1 MALHYFTALVLCL
14 LAVGCRSRVLRSTNE
29 RIFGQQQLHSAS
41 VSAQCLLEHESR
53 MELGIDSASLL
64 QTGMF
69 ATNRNC
75 GRLSLDTWMAVEAE
89 ARGGSALG
97 YVSFLHTPFNFIEST
112 DDKMFRWQKD
122 EVNGAHH
129 HNRMSVWVSG
139 YARSATS
146 TVLSMVN
153 AAGGLAATLPIE
165 AATPPN
171 QASFLSSTHGT
182 AGSAEIAAQF
192 MAADHETQLR
202 MLNEVKFKNI
212 VTDTVDVGPSTMN
225 AAKEAHGAEMPE
237 VYAVFE
243 PCHNDD
249 KYSPELAKKGCH
261 GVLNA
266 LARCD
271 FQDIEWLHGNKNPHS
286 TQRQDDYTPTAASA
300 SCAGADLVTI
310 KTIDYAHDLKEAL
323 PILDNN
329 DNLLMIDVIRDP
341 RGIYASWKATY
352 PFSKML
358 QNDNKTLMTDICDS
372 FAKNLKI
379 RHPRLRRIVFEHL
392 VEKPK
397 PVMEGVFDFIGVP
410 FGDVQLQ
417 WINSTFNSDCD
428 ADDKVSK
435 LNKNYRDC
443 HSDSTWALHRWERE
457 LSKKEKD
464 MFSDHEACREVAWA
478 YNFPLDNE

>member
-1 MALHYFTALVLCL
+1 
-14 LAVGCRSRVLRSTNE
+14 
-29 RIFGQQQLHSAS
+29 
-41 VSAQCLLEHESR
+41 
-53 MELGIDSASLL
+53 MELGIEHASFL
-64 QTGMF
+64 QTETSS
-69 ATNRNC
+69 TNSMC
-75 GRLSLDTWMAVEAE
+75 GKVSLDSWMATEAE

-97 YVSFLHTPFNFIEST
+97 YVSFLHTPFNFIQSAEDQT
-112 DDKMFRWQKD
+112 FQWQKD
-122 EVNGAHH
+122 WVNKSHH

-153 AAGGLAATLPIE
+153 AAGGLAATVPE
-165 AATPPN
+165 EPSTKPE
-171 QASFLSSTHGT
+171 QASLLT
-182 AGSAEIAAQF
+182 ANQQSVGRSEIAAQF
-192 MAADHETQLR
+192 MAADRQTQLG
-202 MLNEVKFKNI
+202 MLNEARFRDL
-212 VTDTVDVGPSTMN
+212 VTDTVDVGPSTLN
-225 AAKEAHGAEMPE
+225 AAKEKHGAEMPE

-243 PCHNDD
+243 PCHVDD
-249 KYSPELAKKGCH
+249 KFSPELKKEGCH

-271 FQDIEWLHGNKNPHS
+271 FQDIEWLHGNKNPHA
-286 TQRQDDYTPTAASA
+286 TQRQKDYTPTAASA
-300 SCAGADLVTI
+300 SCADADLVTI

-323 PILDNN
+323 PILDSNE
-329 DNLLMIDVIRDP
+329 NLLMIDVIRDP

-392 VEKPK
+392 VEKPE

-417 WINSTFNSDCD
+417 WINATFNSNCES
-428 ADDKVSK
+428 DDKVAK

-443 HSDSTWALHRWERE
+443 HSDSNWALHRWERE
-457 LSKKEKD
+457 LSSKEKE
-464 MFSDHEACREVAWA
+464 MFSGHGACREVAWA
-478 YNFPLDNE
+478 YNFPLDKDEHSF